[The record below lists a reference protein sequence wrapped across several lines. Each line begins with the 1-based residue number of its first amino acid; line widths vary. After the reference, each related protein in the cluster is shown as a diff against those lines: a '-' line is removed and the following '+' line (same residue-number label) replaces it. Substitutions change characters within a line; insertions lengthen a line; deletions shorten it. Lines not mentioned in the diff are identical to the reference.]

1 MATNK
6 TYTVVKNG
14 EELKELKTL
23 AAAKKLAEEQG
34 GEVVCE
40 GTVVYTA
47 ASPIEPEPEETEE
60 VKTPVKETE
69 KYTLLSK
76 MNIRTAPSLEADKVG
91 ITEAGTVV
99 EVLAIEDDWLR
110 VRNGAGVVFIL
121 YGGGK
126 YARKN

>member
-1 MATNK
+1 MANK
-6 TYTVVKNG
+6 IYTVMKDGVPV
-14 EELKELKTL
+14 KELKTL
-23 AAAKKLAEEQG
+23 TAARKLADEQG
-34 GEVVCE
+34 GEVMCDGETIYAV
-40 GTVVYTA
+40 A
-47 ASPIEPEPEETEE
+47 PIEPEPEKTEE
-60 VKTPVKETE
+60 VKAPVKEME

-91 ITEAGTVV
+91 IAEAGTVV
-99 EVLAIEDDWLR
+99 EVLAIEDDWLH

>member
-1 MATNK
+1 MANK
-6 TYTVVKNG
+6 IYTVMKDG
-14 EELKELKTL
+14 EPVKELKTL
-23 AAAKKLAEEQG
+23 AAARKLADEQG
-34 GEVVCE
+34 GEVMCDGETIYAV
-40 GTVVYTA
+40 
-47 ASPIEPEPEETEE
+47 SPIEPEPEKTEE
-60 VKTPVKETE
+60 VKAPVKEME

-91 ITEAGTVV
+91 IAEAGTVV
-99 EVLAIEDDWLR
+99 EVLAIEDDWLH

>member
-23 AAAKKLAEEQG
+23 TAAKKLADEQS
-34 GEVVCE
+34 GEVVFE

-47 ASPIEPEPEETEE
+47 VPPVEPEIAE
-60 VKTPVKETE
+60 VKAPDKEAE

-76 MNIRTAPSLEADKVG
+76 MNIRTAPSLKADKVG
-91 ITEAGTVV
+91 VAEAGTVI

>member
-6 TYTVVKNG
+6 TYTVVKDG
-14 EELKELKTL
+14 VEMKELKTL
-23 AAAKKLAEEQG
+23 TAAKKLADEQG
-34 GEVVCE
+34 GEVMCE
-40 GTVVYTA
+40 GAVVYHA
-47 ASPIEPEPEETEE
+47 VSPIEPEKTED
-60 VKTPVKETE
+60 VKAPVKEME
-69 KYTLLSK
+69 KNTLLSK

-91 ITEAGTVV
+91 IAEAETVV

>member
-1 MATNK
+1 MANK
-6 TYTVVKNG
+6 IYTVMKDGVPV
-14 EELKELKTL
+14 KELKTL
-23 AAAKKLAEEQG
+23 AAAKKLADEQG
-34 GEVVCE
+34 GEVMSE
-40 GTVVYTA
+40 GTVVYAA

-60 VKTPVKETE
+60 VKAQEKEPV

-76 MNIRTAPSLEADKVG
+76 MNIRTAPSLDADKVG
-91 ITEAGTVV
+91 IAEAGTVV

-110 VRNGAGVVFIL
+110 VRNGADVVFIL

>member
-23 AAAKKLAEEQG
+23 AAAKKLADDQG
-34 GEVVCE
+34 GEVMCE
-40 GTVVYTA
+40 GAVVYLA
-47 ASPIEPEPEETEE
+47 ASPTEREPEKTEE
-60 VKTPVKETE
+60 VKAPVKETE
-69 KYTLLSK
+69 KYMLLSK

-91 ITEAGTVV
+91 IAEAGTVV
-99 EVLAIEDDWLR
+99 EVLAIEDDWLH
-110 VRNGAGVVFIL
+110 VRNGAGAVFIL